1 MDIVDLN
8 IKVNVTKLLGKNIQD
23 IEAGEDSDNI

>member
-23 IEAGEDSDNI
+23 IEAGKDSDNI